1 MEDLEVFHPQ
11 LRIPDTPP
19 DQGGVEDQGFH
30 KAVVG
35 PPQHFVVLRFL
46 HAPGRIGPRVDH
58 HRLIVALDQERER
71 PRQNRRDHRRDI
83 RGQGYFYITHEMP
96 GKVLRAPPVP
106 HLLRRQL
113 HQIFQDFFHHLVLG
127 ETVHKVQRRLL
138 AADQEFPSQKV
149 EAGPKAYL
157 FFEHGRIGFIPA
169 RQRPKFV
176 AHRCPPFLRL
186 PVQSDLVYPKTE
198 GSRARREYFPKNIV
212 IPGDFCYDRDKVNFE
227 EAISM
232 ADEYTPNPNVPETP
246 PEVPSEPAPPAMTP
260 PPAPQPPVPPQYQQP
275 AAPVPPAPQPPVPPQ
290 APYTPPQN
298 AGQYNYYQQQQPGYT
313 PPYYPP
319 AVGPQ
324 ADPAK
329 GKATGSLV
337 LGLISL
343 LCCQFLPLPI
353 IGLILGLNAKKMG
366 TPSSGMATAG
376 VVLNIIALVI
386 SVISIVFMI
395 FNWNWMIDTLEEI
408 YGFCRA
414 FL

>member
-1 MEDLEVFHPQ
+1 
-11 LRIPDTPP
+11 
-19 DQGGVEDQGFH
+19 
-30 KAVVG
+30 
-35 PPQHFVVLRFL
+35 
-46 HAPGRIGPRVDH
+46 
-58 HRLIVALDQERER
+58 
-71 PRQNRRDHRRDI
+71 
-83 RGQGYFYITHEMP
+83 MP

-260 PPAPQPPVPPQYQQP
+260 PPAPQPPSLRSISSLPPRFRRRR
-275 AAPVPPAPQPPVPPQ
+275 
-290 APYTPPQN
+290 
-298 AGQYNYYQQQQPGYT
+298 
-313 PPYYPP
+313 
-319 AVGPQ
+319 
-324 ADPAK
+324 
-329 GKATGSLV
+329 
-337 LGLISL
+337 SL
-343 LCCQFLPLPI
+343 LFPRRRLIRRLKTRASTI
-353 IGLILGLNAKKMG
+353 IINSSSRATPRRIILR
-366 TPSSGMATAG
+366 PSAHRRIRPR
-376 VVLNIIALVI
+376 VKL
-386 SVISIVFMI
+386 
-395 FNWNWMIDTLEEI
+395 
-408 YGFCRA
+408 RA
-414 FL
+414 PSCSA